1 MTPSQA
7 YEFDIQPY
15 DESDQGDT
23 SQWISVVRD
32 TDYVGPRDVIVATG
46 LSPSSRYRF
55 RVRARHGDQLS
66 PVSAISEVFT
76 TGEGLIVVH
85 SPATPLDYLDGC
97 PLLRATLSARS
108 SAFLRA

>member
-1 MTPSQA
+1 MTTSQA

-23 SQWISVVRD
+23 SEWTSVVRD
-32 TDYVGPRDVIVATG
+32 ADRVGPRELVIATG
-46 LSPSSRYRF
+46 LSPSSRYIF

-76 TGEGLIVVH
+76 TGEL
-85 SPATPLDYLDGC
+85 
-97 PLLRATLSARS
+97 
-108 SAFLRA
+108 